1 MSHEGTP
8 DEQAIREAKIRERL
22 DCINRKIL
30 IMSGKGGVGKTT
42 VTVNLAN
49 ALVDAGKTVGILDTD
64 LHGPNVA
71 KMLGCE
77 SGALESADGQNF
89 LPVKVRD
96 GLYVVSLSFALNS
109 SSDPV
114 IWRGPMK
121 IAVIKQFLGDVE
133 WGNLDYLLIDSPPGT
148 GDEQLTTIQAI
159 PEMTGSII
167 VTTPQDVAVLD
178 ARKSVNFSRKLK
190 VSVLGVIENMSGLIC
205 PECGKEIPIFGKGGG
220 QKMCEEMDTP
230 FLGSIP
236 LEIHLREFEDS
247 GLSSLTNKPDSAS
260 TKALKE
266 IAEFLNQRV
275 QVSNEDTDYKDTS
288 KCSPS
293 SCASCSSN
301 CNSRKE
307 S

>member
-22 DCINRKIL
+22 DRINRKI
-30 IMSGKGGVGKTT
+30 IVMSGKGGVGKST

-89 LPVKVRD
+89 IPVKVRD
-96 GLYVVSLSFALNS
+96 GLFVVSLSFALNS

-133 WGNLDYLLIDSPPGT
+133 WGNLDYLLIDTPPGT
-148 GDEQLTTIQAI
+148 GDEQLTVIQAI

-167 VTTPQDVAVLD
+167 VTTPQDVAILD
-178 ARKSVNFSRKLK
+178 ARKSVNFSRKLG
-190 VSVLGVIENMSGLIC
+190 VAVLGIIENMSGLIC
-205 PECGKEIPIFGKGGG
+205 PDCGKEIPIFGKGGG
-220 QKMCEEMDTP
+220 VKMSQEMDTP
-230 FLGSIP
+230 YLGSIP
-236 LEIHLREFEDS
+236 LEMHLREYEDE
-247 GLSSLTNKPDSAS
+247 GVSALEKSPESKS

-266 IAEFLNQRV
+266 IAQFLDSSIA
-275 QVSNEDTDYKDTS
+275 VSSEKNDYINTS
-288 KCSPS
+288 KCAPS
-293 SCASCSSN
+293 ACATCSSN
-301 CNSRKE
+301 CSSRKD

>member
-22 DCINRKIL
+22 DRIGRKI
-30 IMSGKGGVGKTT
+30 IVMSGKGGVGKTT

-77 SGALESADGQNF
+77 SGALESADGNNF

-148 GDEQLTTIQAI
+148 GDEQLTAIQAI

-167 VTTPQDVAVLD
+167 VTTPQDVAILD
-178 ARKSVNFSRKLK
+178 ARKSVNFSRKLN
-190 VSVLGVIENMSGLIC
+190 VAVLGVIENMSGLIC
-205 PECGKEIPIFGKGGG
+205 PDCGKEIPIFGKGGG
-220 QKMCEEMDTP
+220 KKMCDEMDTP
-230 FLGSIP
+230 YLGSVP
-236 LEIHLREFEDS
+236 LEMHLREFEDAGQS
-247 GLSSLTNKPDSAS
+247 TLSNSPDSKS
-260 TKALKE
+260 SKAIRD
-266 IAEFLNQRV
+266 IAAFLDDRIQI
-275 QVSNEDTDYKDTS
+275 SNVTTDYKNTS

-301 CNSRKE
+301 CSSRKE
-307 S
+307 N

>member
-8 DEQAIREAKIRERL
+8 DEQAIREAKIRQRL
-22 DCINRKIL
+22 DRIGKKI
-30 IMSGKGGVGKTT
+30 IVMSGKGGVGKST

-49 ALVDAGKTVGILDTD
+49 ALVDAGKTVGLLDAD

-77 SGALESADGQNF
+77 SGALQSEDGQNF

-96 GLYVVSLSFALNS
+96 GLYVVSLSFALNN

-133 WGNLDYLLIDSPPGT
+133 WGNLDYLLIDTPPGT
-148 GDEQLTTIQAI
+148 GDEQLTVIQAI

-167 VTTPQDVAVLD
+167 VTTPQDVAILD
-178 ARKSVNFSRKLK
+178 ARKSVNFSRKLG
-190 VSVLGVIENMSGLIC
+190 VAVLGIIENMSGLIC
-205 PECGKEIPIFGKGGG
+205 PDCGKEIPIFGKGGG
-220 QKMCEEMDTP
+220 EKMSKEMGTP

-236 LEIHLREFEDS
+236 LEMHLREYEDIGES
-247 GLSSLTNKPDSAS
+247 TLAKSPDSKS
-260 TKALKE
+260 TKALID
-266 IAEFLNQRV
+266 IANFLESRLD
-275 QVSNEDTDYKDTS
+275 VSSVKKDLKNTS
-288 KCSPS
+288 SCSPS
-293 SCASCSSN
+293 ACANCSSN
-301 CNSRKE
+301 CSSRKE
-307 S
+307 G

>member
-8 DEQAIREAKIRERL
+8 DEQAIREAKIRQRL
-22 DCINRKIL
+22 DRISRKI
-30 IMSGKGGVGKTT
+30 IVMSGKGGVGKST

-49 ALVDAGKTVGILDTD
+49 ALVDSGKTVGILDAD

-77 SGALESADGQNF
+77 SGALESEDGQNF
-89 LPVKVRD
+89 SPVKVRD

-133 WGNLDYLLIDSPPGT
+133 WGDLDYLLIDTPPGT
-148 GDEQLTTIQAI
+148 GDEQLTVIQAI

-167 VTTPQDVAVLD
+167 VTTPQDVAILD
-178 ARKSVNFSRKLK
+178 ARKSVNFSRKLG
-190 VSVLGVIENMSGLIC
+190 VAVLGIIENMSGLIC
-205 PECGKEIPIFGKGGG
+205 PDCGKEIPIFGKGGG
-220 QKMCEEMDTP
+220 QKMSSEMDTP

-236 LEIHLREFEDS
+236 LEMHLREFEDS
-247 GLSSLTNKPDSAS
+247 GESTLAKSPDSKS
-260 TKALKE
+260 TKALIE
-266 IAEFLNQRV
+266 IANFLDSSV
-275 QVSNEDTDYKDTS
+275 AVSSEKKDLKNTS
-288 KCSPS
+288 SCSPS
-293 SCASCSSN
+293 ACASCSSS

>member
-8 DEQAIREAKIRERL
+8 DEQAIRDAKIRERL
-22 DCINRKIL
+22 DLIDRKI
-30 IMSGKGGVGKTT
+30 IVMSGKGGVGKTT

-77 SGALESADGQNF
+77 SGALQSADGNNF

-133 WGNLDYLLIDSPPGT
+133 WGHLDYLLIDSPPGT
-148 GDEQLTTIQAI
+148 GDEQLTAMQAI

-178 ARKSVNFSRKLK
+178 ARKSVNFSRKMQ
-190 VSVLGVIENMSGLIC
+190 VACLGVIENMSGLIC
-205 PECGKEIPIFGKGGG
+205 PDCGKEIPIFGKGGG
-220 QKMCEEMDTP
+220 KKMCDEMDVP
-230 FLGSIP
+230 YLGSVP
-236 LEIHLREFEDS
+236 LEMHLREFEDAGVS
-247 GLSSLTNKPDSAS
+247 TLEKTPDSAS
-260 TKALKE
+260 TKALQA
-266 IAEFLNQRV
+266 IALFL
-275 QVSNEDTDYKDTS
+275 DTRLQISTSFNDFKDTS
-288 KCSPS
+288 SCSPTA
-293 SCASCSSN
+293 CASCSSN
-301 CNSRKE
+301 CSSRNN
-307 S
+307 

>member
-1 MSHEGTP
+1 MSHEGTT
-8 DEQAIREAKIRERL
+8 DEQAIREAKIRQRL
-22 DCINRKIL
+22 DRISRKIM

-89 LPVKVRD
+89 VPVKVRD

-109 SSDPV
+109 NSDPV
-114 IWRGPMK
+114 VWRGPMK

-133 WGNLDYLLIDSPPGT
+133 WGELDYLLIDTPPGT
-148 GDEQLTTIQAI
+148 GDEQLTVIQAI
-159 PEMTGSII
+159 PEMTGTII
-167 VTTPQDVAVLD
+167 VTTPQEVALLD
-178 ARKSVNFSRKLK
+178 ARKSVNFARKLG
-190 VSVLGVIENMSGLIC
+190 VAVLGVIENMSGLIC
-205 PECGKEIPIFGKGGG
+205 PDCGKEIPIFGTGGG
-220 QKMCEEMDTP
+220 KKICDEMDTP

-236 LEIHLREFEDS
+236 LEMHLREYEDIGES
-247 GLSSLTNKPDSAS
+247 TLLKSPDSKS
-260 TKALKE
+260 TKALQA
-266 IAEFLNQRV
+266 IATFL
-275 QVSNEDTDYKDTS
+275 DTS
-288 KCSPS
+288 IAVSSENTDFINTS
-293 SCASCSSN
+293 SCAPTACSNCSSN
-301 CNSRKE
+301 CDSRKD